1 MLETDE
7 HICMLVDKYGNM
19 ILRLSYTYLKS
30 IADAED
36 AVQDVFLKIVE
47 KMPNFNDETH
57 EKLWIVRTT
66 INICKNKLKLFWN
79 KNVYSIDNVK
89 EIASFDKYNEDSEV
103 LKAVMA
109 LPEKYRTVIYLYY
122 YEEYS
127 TPEIAKLINKNE
139 STVRSLLHRARE
151 KLKSSLKEAYDF
163 E

>member
-1 MLETDE
+1 
-7 HICMLVDKYGNM
+7 MLVDKYGNM